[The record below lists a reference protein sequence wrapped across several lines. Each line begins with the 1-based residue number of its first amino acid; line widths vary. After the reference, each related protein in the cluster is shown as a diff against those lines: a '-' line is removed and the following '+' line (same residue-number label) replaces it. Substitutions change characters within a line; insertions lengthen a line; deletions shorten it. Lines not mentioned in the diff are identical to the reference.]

1 MADLSRDD
9 LWRPRDVQR
18 LAREFADLAA
28 AELTRSAGPVRPAD
42 FVARTRRLLRHGAT
56 PNRLPA
62 AARAVAEAG
71 LHINH
76 PRYMAQQ
83 VAAPIPAAALVESLV
98 AALNQSIAVV
108 RMSPAGTLVDRAVL
122 AEFKRR
128 FGYPAAAE
136 GSLVP
141 GGSFANL
148 TALLA
153 ARAALAPQAWQHGGG
168 RIAVLAGAQ
177 THYSISRAAG
187 ILGLGT
193 DAVFSIPMDGEYRT
207 DAGRAHEAFAAARRA
222 GYRKFVL
229 IGTCGSTSTG
239 SCDDLR
245 ALAAVARRERAW
257 FHVDAAHGG
266 AFAFSRRLRAK
277 LDGIGRAD
285 SLACDAHKMLFM
297 PLMAGLVLVRRG
309 AFLRRAFSQHAPY
322 LFRGSATA
330 PAPNVG
336 EFTIACSQRFDA
348 LKIWLV
354 GQAYGGAF
362 WGSLIEG
369 VCDAALAA
377 YEHCR
382 RSSILEPA
390 HRPEC
395 NIFCFRL
402 RHPPRSAAAADRLHA
417 ALEDAVNASGE
428 AYISSTVLA
437 GRRVLR
443 IVVMNP
449 RTTPRDTQAVM
460 KLVERLAAGRR
471 RR

>member
-28 AELTRSAGPVRPAD
+28 AELTRCAGPVRPAD

-122 AEFKRR
+122 AEFRRR

-245 ALAAVARRERAW
+245 ALAAV
-257 FHVDAAHGG
+257 
-266 AFAFSRRLRAK
+266 
-277 LDGIGRAD
+277 
-285 SLACDAHKMLFM
+285 
-297 PLMAGLVLVRRG
+297 VRRG

-322 LFRGSATA
+322 LFRGSAAA

-354 GQAYGGAF
+354 EQAYGGAF
-362 WGSLIEG
+362 LGSLIEG

-460 KLVERLAAGRR
+460 KLVERLAVGRR